1 MKYKSLLIPIVIV
14 AILIAIKLRAPEN
27 KEGEMAPAIES
38 QLADGSDFKLSDLR
52 GQYVLIDFWGSWC
65 PPCRRDNPNLVALYK
80 EFNSQKFK
88 NAEGFEILSIALEKN
103 DRTWQKAVTKDGL
116 NWPYHMLRT
125 AKLVMTDEI
134 ALKYQVKDL
143 PTKFLLNPKGEIVG
157 VNMTRAEIEEYL
169 RARL

>member
-1 MKYKSLLIPIVIV
+1 
-14 AILIAIKLRAPEN
+14 
-27 KEGEMAPAIES
+27 
-38 QLADGSDFKLSDLR
+38 
-52 GQYVLIDFWGSWC
+52 
-65 PPCRRDNPNLVALYK
+65 
-80 EFNSQKFK
+80 
-88 NAEGFEILSIALEKN
+88 
-103 DRTWQKAVTKDGL
+103 
-116 NWPYHMLRT
+116 MLRT